1 MDKFGMALPKTA
13 PHRLVLTLFLAL
25 AVSSC
30 TYVKYANLQA
40 EYSRIQNAEP
50 GQVNLKHMIDRETF
64 FVYGRSVDPTGSYTR
79 LPMAIAA
86 YSSKFRANERVDIM
100 YFTGTGTHYGL
111 NLPEGR
117 YDLLVFADSD
127 GDGIFGRSE
136 VVGQRQIELSKSSVP
151 DKVLGQSDI
160 RLTLPFT
167 IGWVAPIDVP
177 SGGGPKESLFYPS
190 GTIRSLN
197 DPIFD
202 RSFSTLG
209 MYDPASFMERAPTM
223 FYALEEDLGHKIPV
237 VFVHG
242 IGGSARDFES
252 LVGQLDRK
260 RYKPWFFYYPSG
272 GDLDQLAELFYRIF
286 LSGKVVR
293 LNGMPLII
301 VAHSMGGLVAR
312 EAINK
317 YEGISGENQAHLL
330 ITMASPFGGHPAAA
344 EGEEHG
350 LIVLPS
356 WRDLNPENQ
365 FIRDLY
371 RKPIPDFVHHDLLY
385 AYRNPDAFRVGEN
398 SDGVVSLASQL
409 HPQAQRQS
417 DEQFGFNSTHTEI
430 LDNDEVAAHVL
441 ARMETVKNIFPPSHL
456 KLLALGGFDVALGKD
471 YSPTMQYLIHA
482 AGKYMMALTKRT
494 IVPFYPEQE
503 RFVEVANGEQAPQN
517 EIENAWLKFLS
528 EYPEFKDD

>member
-177 SGGGPKESLFYPS
+177 SGGGPKESTPHPSWNERPRCFMRWRKTWGTKSPSFLF
-190 GTIRSLN
+190 
-197 DPIFD
+197 
-202 RSFSTLG
+202 
-209 MYDPASFMERAPTM
+209 MA
-223 FYALEEDLGHKIPV
+223 
-237 VFVHG
+237 
-242 IGGSARDFES
+242 
-252 LVGQLDRK
+252 
-260 RYKPWFFYYPSG
+260 
-272 GDLDQLAELFYRIF
+272 LAEAHAILRA
-286 LSGKVVR
+286 LSDNWIESDTNPGFSITHPVAIWISWPNCFIEYFSRAR
-293 LNGMPLII
+293 LC
-301 VAHSMGGLVAR
+301 A
-312 EAINK
+312 
-317 YEGISGENQAHLL
+317 
-330 ITMASPFGGHPAAA
+330 
-344 EGEEHG
+344 
-350 LIVLPS
+350 
-356 WRDLNPENQ
+356 
-365 FIRDLY
+365 
-371 RKPIPDFVHHDLLY
+371 
-385 AYRNPDAFRVGEN
+385 
-398 SDGVVSLASQL
+398 
-409 HPQAQRQS
+409 
-417 DEQFGFNSTHTEI
+417 
-430 LDNDEVAAHVL
+430 
-441 ARMETVKNIFPPSHL
+441 
-456 KLLALGGFDVALGKD
+456 
-471 YSPTMQYLIHA
+471 
-482 AGKYMMALTKRT
+482 
-494 IVPFYPEQE
+494 
-503 RFVEVANGEQAPQN
+503 
-517 EIENAWLKFLS
+517 
-528 EYPEFKDD
+528 